1 MATTTS
7 TPGLDGAIK
16 TLSDM
21 VKDTLAALQSSGTL
35 AVKLASFS
43 NLFTDFI
50 AEVPL
55 FANLKTEV
63 SGLLPADY
71 GRLAAEVATDAG
83 LSSQHAIN
91 IVNAFLKLINDG
103 AVTDVVSLV
112 KAIETK
118 V

>member
-16 TLSDM
+16 ALSDL
-21 VKDTLAALQSSGTL
+21 VKDTLAAIQSSGTL
-35 AVKLASFS
+35 AVKLAAFS

-50 AEVPL
+50 TEAPL
-55 FANLKTEV
+55 LAGLKTEV

-71 GRLAAEVATDAG
+71 GRLAGEVATDAA
-83 LSSQHAIN
+83 LSSAHAVN

-103 AVTDVVSLV
+103 AISDVVGLIN
-112 KAIETK
+112 AIETK